1 MKRLLLL
8 WFSLFLVITLAWAN
22 EKPRPVYPQKQKT
35 TLDFKVPKTQL
46 ERQKNEIQSVNQFGF
61 EGGVIF
67 EEHFEPSGT
76 WHRWQAIDLTHPR
89 PEHGPS
95 YWHITTWNAMDST
108 CWWLADTTLG
118 DVGGYA
124 NHWYQVLDTPPFMV
138 SDTNAYLMF
147 YQRFNIE
154 GTAGAEA
161 PYDGWDAMNVRISYD
176 SGKTWQVLPFNDY
189 DMQNSWAFGHPSQGQ
204 NEGLGIPGW
213 SGEQL
218 DWRKEMISLKDF
230 VKPNTAIMLR
240 FAFASDMG
248 YSTADPWDGL
258 DSSGTALF
266 GWQIDSIMV
275 ASNDSVYFFNNGE
288 EDGMMGKDVE
298 FIPPEGGNLWH
309 VAEFLED
316 MDAYLPEFAPSPTH
330 FAIAQN
336 SGDTFDPF
344 ATYNPYM
351 DNVFQ
356 TGPIA
361 LPDTTP
367 IYLDFT
373 HLPFF
378 ADEDEFPNVE
388 YWRVDVKAVDSTEWE
403 AVWIGPNGE
412 QWVFSDGFDQW
423 VWFSYFFGYPS
434 NMSPLELSR
443 YAGQDIYLRWH
454 FWSDEDEPIGFGLA
468 FDDIVIYAPV
478 KTIEPP
484 TGLEVMAGPVDTT
497 ISVQWDMQEEGRVVQ
512 VWRTTPGDQYLHL
525 IAEVSDTNA
534 FVDTDIEPFQLYYYT
549 LRTVVL
555 YEGTSDFAEP
565 LVGTEVIPATVWEL
579 AYDRSMPDTV
589 VEAPK
594 NKLVYVK
601 FTPIAYPMDLIGFK
615 VALDTT
621 GTNVV
626 GAYQFT
632 FWDDDG
638 VDSLPGTKLRY
649 VNKSGLGYG
658 YNRIIFDDSIAVD
671 SGSIYIG
678 LKRFGNAPK
687 IFAESDSVDG
697 HTYVDTDTGTI
708 VPVDL
713 DALVHAYF
721 DTSRTEFPTGIHD
734 RNMPL
739 VADRYY
745 LGKNYPNPF
754 NPTTTIPFVIPD
766 YARGQK
772 VKINVYN
779 VLGQKVATIFNGVAR
794 VGLNTVTWD
803 GKNSSGRPVG
813 SGIYIYQL
821 KGKNVSLQ
829 RRMLLIK

>member
-8 WFSLFLVITLAWAN
+8 WLSLFLLTAGLFAT
-22 EKPRPVYPQKQKT
+22 EKPRPVFPQKQKAKV
-35 TLDFKVPKTQL
+35 DFKMPKEQVT
-46 ERQKNEIQSVNQFGF
+46 NNTHIQSVQQFGF
-61 EGGVIF
+61 EGGIIF
-67 EEHFEPSGT
+67 EENFEPDGI
-76 WHRWQAIDLTHPR
+76 WHRWEAIDLTHPR

-95 YWHITTWNAMDST
+95 YWHVTTWMAMDST

-138 SDTNAYLMF
+138 NDTNAYLTF
-147 YQRFNIE
+147 YQRFKIE
-154 GTAGAEA
+154 GTAGAEP

-176 SGKTWQVLPFNDY
+176 SGKTWQVLPFDNY
-189 DMQNSWAFGHPSQGQ
+189 DMENSWAFGHPAQGQ

-213 SGEQL
+213 AGEQL
-218 DWRKEMISLKDF
+218 EWRKEMLPLKDF
-230 VKPNTAIMLR
+230 IKPDTAIMIR
-240 FAFASDMG
+240 FAFAADMG
-248 YSTADPWDGL
+248 YSTADPGDDNSGL
-258 DSSGTALF
+258 SLF

-309 VAEFLED
+309 IVEFMDD
-316 MDAYLPEFAPSPTH
+316 MDAYLPHFAPSPTH

-336 SGDTFDPF
+336 SGDAFDPL

-351 DNVFQ
+351 DNVFM

-373 HLPFF
+373 HMPYF
-378 ADEDEFPNVE
+378 ADEDNFPNVE
-388 YWRVDVKAVDSTEWE
+388 FWRVDVRSVDTTDWE

-412 QWVFSDGFDQW
+412 QWVFSNGFDQW
-423 VWFSYFFGYPS
+423 VWFSYFWGYPS
-434 NMSPLELSR
+434 NMSPLDLSR
-443 YAGQDIYLRWH
+443 YAGKDIYLRWH
-454 FWSDEDEPIGFGLA
+454 FWSDEDEPIGMGLM
-468 FDDIVIYAPV
+468 FDDVVVYAPI

-484 TGLEVMAGPVDTT
+484 TGLEVYAGAEDTT
-497 ISVQWDMQEEGRVVQ
+497 ITVKWDQLEDQIVQI
-512 VWRTTPGDQYLHL
+512 WRTTPGDQYLHL
-525 IAEVSDTNA
+525 IAEVADTNA
-534 FVDTDIEPFQLYYYT
+534 YVDDEIEPFQTYYYT
-549 LRTVVL
+549 LRSVVL
-555 YEGTSDFAEP
+555 YEGTSEFSSP
-565 LVGTEVIPATVWEL
+565 LVGTEVIPAKVWEL
-579 AYDRSMPDTV
+579 AYDNSSPDTV
-589 VEAPK
+589 IVAPR

-638 VDSLPGTKLRY
+638 VDSLPGTKLRFI
-649 VNKSGLGYG
+649 NKSGLGFG

-678 LKRFGNAPK
+678 MKRFGNAPK

-708 VPVDL
+708 VMANL

-721 DTSRTEFPTGIHD
+721 DTSRTEFMTGIHD
-734 RNMPL
+734 KNMPL
-739 VADRYY
+739 IADRYY
-745 LGKNYPNPF
+745 LGRNFPNPF

-766 YARGQK
+766 YARGAK
-772 VKINVYN
+772 VTINIYN
-779 VLGQKVATIFNGVAR
+779 VLGQKVATVFDGVAR
-794 VGLNTVTWD
+794 VGLNKVVWD
-803 GKNSSGRPVG
+803 GTNLSGRPVS

>member
-8 WFSLFLVITLAWAN
+8 WLSLFLVVALVWAN
-22 EKPRPVYPQKQKT
+22 EKPRPSYPQKQKT

-76 WHRWQAIDLTHPR
+76 WHRWEAIDLTHPR

-108 CWWLADTTLG
+108 CWWLADTSLG
-118 DVGGYA
+118 DVGGYD

-147 YQRFNIE
+147 YQRFKIE

-176 SGKTWQVLPFNDY
+176 SGKTWQVLPFDNY

-213 SGEQL
+213 SGDQL
-218 DWRKEMISLKDF
+218 EWRKEMISLKDF
-230 VKPNTAIMLR
+230 VKPDTAIMLR

-248 YSTADPWDGL
+248 YSTADGGPD
-258 DSSGTALF
+258 LF

-275 ASNDSVYFFNNGE
+275 ASNDTVFFFNNGE

-309 VAEFLED
+309 IAEFMGD

-336 SGDTFDPF
+336 GGDTFDPF

-423 VWFSYFFGYPS
+423 VWFSYFWGYPS
-434 NMSPLELSR
+434 NWSPLDLSR
-443 YAGQDIYLRWH
+443 YAGQDVYLRWH
-454 FWSDEDEPIGFGLA
+454 FWSDEDEPIGSGLA
-468 FDDIVIYAPV
+468 FDDVVIYAPV

-484 TGLEVMAGPVDTT
+484 TGLEVIAGTVDTT
-497 ISVQWDMQEEGRVVQ
+497 ITVQWDMQEEGRIVQ

-555 YEGTSDFAEP
+555 YEGTSEFAEP

-589 VEAPK
+589 VEAPR